1 MEVKT
6 MEEEKNNIGTEDKQ
20 ENVDKF
26 KDKKNAFTMTYIL
39 VGITIIA
46 ILGLLVYALIVSN
59 YDSKTKG
66 HAFVSLLFK
75 LLH

>member
-1 MEVKT
+1 MEFKKT
-6 MEEEKNNIGTEDKQ
+6 KLVELKEKFDSIINTEEKNNIGTEDKQ
-20 ENVDKF
+20 EKVDKF

-59 YDSKTKG
+59 
-66 HAFVSLLFK
+66 
-75 LLH
+75 